1 MSTPPPS
8 GEIARLSPR
17 VRRLIAPNRG
27 PFTFTGTCTYL
38 VGEGRLAVIDPGPA
52 DESHIAALLAA
63 TQRETIEAIL
73 VTHTHRDHSPGARLL
88 QARTHAPII
97 GCAPHVTIE
106 NAPSGRLD
114 ASHDL
119 DHTPDEIMH
128 DGAIFSGDGFTL
140 EAVATP
146 GHASNH
152 LAFSLA
158 QEDALFSGDHVM
170 GWSTTIVAPPDGNM
184 AAYMDSLDKLRA
196 RGETIFYPGHG
207 DPVSD
212 PQRYMKHLVA
222 HRKQR
227 ESAILQRIGAG
238 DRHIADIVAH
248 IYEGL
253 DAKLQ
258 GAAALSVLAHLEDLV
273 ARGLVVSHVGAAMLE
288 ARFTLE

>member
-27 PFTFTGTCTYL
+27 PFTFTGTCTYI
-38 VGEGRLAVIDPGPA
+38 VGEGRIAVIDPGPA

-88 QARTHAPII
+88 QARIHAPII

-119 DHTPDEIMH
+119 DHVPDEIMH
-128 DGAIFSGDGFTL
+128 DGALYSGDGFTL
-140 EAVATP
+140 EAVTTP

-184 AAYMDSLDKLRA
+184 AAYMDSLEKLRA

-207 DPVSD
+207 TPVAD

-227 ESAILQRIGAG
+227 ESAILQRIEAG
-238 DRHIADIVAH
+238 DRHIAKIVAH

-273 ARGLVVSHVGAAMLE
+273 TRGLVVSDVGAAMLE
-288 ARFTLE
+288 ARFTLR

>member
-119 DHTPDEIMH
+119 DHTPDDIMH

-184 AAYMDSLDKLRA
+184 AAYMDSLEKLRA

-207 DPVSD
+207 DPVTD

-227 ESAILQRIGAG
+227 ESAILQRLEAG
-238 DRHIADIVAH
+238 DRQIAEIVAH

-273 ARGLVVSHVGAAMLE
+273 ARGLVASDVGAAMLE
-288 ARFTLE
+288 ARFTLK